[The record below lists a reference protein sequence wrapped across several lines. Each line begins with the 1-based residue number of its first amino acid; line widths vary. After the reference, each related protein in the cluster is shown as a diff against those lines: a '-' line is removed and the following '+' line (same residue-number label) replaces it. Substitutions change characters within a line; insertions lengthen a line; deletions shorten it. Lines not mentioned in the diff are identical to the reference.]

1 MKKIETIGQEKI
13 KEVKPLRTR
22 KGSIYMRG
30 SDSIFKIS
38 RSKFSNFL
46 QCKRCF
52 YLERVKGLKDPG
64 MPGWSLNSAVDELLK
79 KEFDEFRKKQKPHTF
94 IEKSKLNL
102 IPFKHEKMDL
112 WRNALRGGISF
123 LDTNTNIEI
132 HGGVDDIWFDP
143 DKTELVVVDYKA
155 QSNNRPV
162 ETQNYLSNMYHQAY
176 KIQMD
181 IYVHILRKMN
191 FKVSDTSYFY
201 VCNAD
206 RNYEKF
212 DSKLNFTTT
221 LVAYKTNTF
230 WIDKKII
237 EMKQTLD
244 SQDVPEINKYCEKCM
259 YLNAGKDFI

>member
-1 MKKIETIGQEKI
+1 MVLKRNSKGEIA
-13 KEVKPLRTR
+13 EVKPIRIR
-22 KGSIYMRG
+22 KGSIYKK
-30 SDSIFKIS
+30 DSNETFRIS

-46 QCKRCF
+46 ECKRCF
-52 YLERVKGLKDPG
+52 YLERVKGLKDPS

-94 IEKSKLNL
+94 VKQNKLNL
-102 IPFKHEKMDL
+102 IPFEHPKIDH
-112 WRNALRGGISF
+112 WRNALSGGISF
-123 LDTNTNIEI
+123 LDTTTNIEI

-143 DKTELVVVDYKA
+143 DKKELVVVDYKA
-155 QSNNRPV
+155 QSNSTPV
-162 ETQNYLSNMYHQAY
+162 ETQRYLSNMYHQGY

-191 FKVSDTSYFY
+191 FKVADTSYFY
-201 VCNAD
+201 VCNGD
-206 RNYEKF
+206 RNYQKF

-221 LVAYKTNTF
+221 LVPYKTNTS
-230 WIDKKII
+230 WIDKKIV

-244 SQDVPEINKYCEKCM
+244 SQIVPEINKYCEKCM